1 MKGREIAML
10 ITIGVLLYVNVYLE
24 SETPTEYS
32 PLPAVLVSASDST
45 TEEKEWKNAADTQI
59 TSEKAGTS
67 RLRVRV
73 ELKGA
78 AKNPTEHAAFLVNQE
93 SWIDGKDGWLY
104 YRNMLKENETAD
116 PICLRGYLDRQG
128 AKDKVYAALI
138 CEWESVDIPA

>member
-32 PLPAVLVSASDST
+32 PLPAVLVSASGSG
-45 TEEKEWKNAADTQI
+45 TEEKEWKDAADTQI
-59 TSEKAGTS
+59 ISETAGTA

-78 AKNPTEHAAFLVNQE
+78 AKDSAEHAAFLVNQE

-104 YRNMLKENETAD
+104 YRNMLKENEAAD
-116 PICLRGYLDRQG
+116 PICLKGYLDRQG
-128 AKDKVYAALI
+128 TKEKVYAALT
-138 CEWESVDIPA
+138 CEWEPVDRPA